1 MVKWKV
7 FCVKILKNTRFIVN
21 HCHPKTTISCNCH
34 AFLTTRHKNFPA
46 MLRDA
51 REKPPWNKNFL
62 PVCQRWKMFLFALDR
77 IERAVGGNF
86 VYIAEGF
93 FLPAQGNRFAGK
105 SPKYQPSLGLRQRR
119 MEEAPPPKPL
129 YRTRE
134 QRIPAGQG
142 EISCR
147 NWKSWHGACWLL
159 RHSTAERP
167 TEALHRTARFYI
179 GEEKGGPA
187 RGRAID
193 RPAKKSCRMAGHRGR
208 GVQPIL

>member
-1 MVKWKV
+1 MR
-7 FCVKILKNTRFIVN
+7 KNIEKTEIYCQSLPSENDNKLQLSRFFDN
-21 HCHPKTTISCNCH
+21 SAQNFSCH
-34 AFLTTRHKNFPA
+34 APRYPRKTALEQK
-46 MLRDA
+46 
-51 REKPPWNKNFL
+51 
-62 PVCQRWKMFLFALDR
+62 LFASVSEVENVLVCLGQDR
-77 IERAVGGNF
+77 EGCGGEF
-86 VYIAEGF
+86 CLYCGGF

-119 MEEAPPPKPL
+119 MEETPPPKPL